1 MKELPKWYVEKR
13 KRAQE
18 LLKSAKPAKYG
29 PDIDLNVFNMQV
41 PTHEKVDEITELSEG
56 VRDAS
61 RAVGTRDDEGHRSGT
76 YFQHD
81 NDVVYLKYT
90 EWLKENL
97 PEGLVVLN
105 TDDAIRTYPWVE
117 KYWFRHLS
125 MGLDKYANYV
135 AANSVGGAFVWVK
148 EGVNVGYPLQACL
161 YMGTDKA
168 VQVPHNFIIAEPGSK
183 IHIITG
189 CTVNPECETAAH
201 VAATEIHVKEG
212 AEVTLSMIHSW
223 GQNFHV
229 RPRMGATVEK
239 NGTLNLNYVLLN
251 PVKSIQ
257 MYPTVI
263 LKGQGARASFRN
275 LILSRKKSNIDVGSS
290 IIFSAEGTK
299 GEIVSRAVIMDESLI
314 DMRGMLRGN
323 KPKTHGHLECRA
335 LLLSDSAIARA
346 HPSLDGRSKETEM
359 THEAAV
365 GKIADE
371 QLYYLMTR
379 GLTESEA
386 TSLIVRGFLDA
397 DIPGLPTELQ
407 TEINKIVSMTAEEA
421 M

>member
-1 MKELPKWYVEKR
+1 MKELPKWYMDRQK
-13 KRAQE
+13 KAQQ
-18 LLKSAKPAKYG
+18 LLKKAKPAKYG
-29 PDIDLNVFNMQV
+29 SDIDLNFFNTQA
-41 PTHEKVDEITELSEG
+41 PTHEKVDKITELSEG
-56 VRDAS
+56 VRSAS
-61 RAVGTRDDEGHRSGT
+61 RAVGTRDDEEHRSGT
-76 YFQHD
+76 YLQHD
-81 NDVVYLKYT
+81 NDVIYLKYT

-97 PEGLVVLN
+97 PEGLVFIS
-105 TDDAIRTYPWVE
+105 TDDAIRTYPWLE
-117 KYWFRHLS
+117 RYWFRELP
-125 MGLDKYANYV
+125 MGLDKYATYV

-148 EGVNVGYPLQACL
+148 EGAKIDYPLQACL
-161 YMGTDKA
+161 YMGADRA
-168 VQVPHNFIIAEPGSK
+168 VQVPHNFIIAERNSK
-183 IHIITG
+183 IHVITG

-201 VAATEIHVKEG
+201 VAATEIRVKEG

-223 GQNFHV
+223 GKNFHV

-239 NGTLNLNYVLLN
+239 NGTLNLNYILLN

-275 LILSRKKSNIDVGSS
+275 LILSRGKSHIDVGSS
-290 IIFSAEGTK
+290 VIFSAEDTK
-299 GEIVSRAVIMDESLI
+299 GEIVSRAVIMDESTI
-314 DMRGMLRGN
+314 DMRGVLRGS
-323 KPKTHGHLECRA
+323 KPNTHGHLECRA
-335 LLLSDSAIARA
+335 LLLSDRAIARA

-379 GLTESEA
+379 GLSESEA

-407 TEINKIVSMTAEEA
+407 REINKIVSMTAEEA